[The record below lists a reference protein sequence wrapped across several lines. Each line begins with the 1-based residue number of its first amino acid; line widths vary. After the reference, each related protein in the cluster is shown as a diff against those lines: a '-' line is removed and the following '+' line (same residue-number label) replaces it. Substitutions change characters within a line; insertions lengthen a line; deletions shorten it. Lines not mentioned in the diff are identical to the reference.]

1 MSALMTKYLKLYFQI
16 VLFYYSK
23 IYLVDLIIDRR
34 LNGLRLREMA
44 TTSENRRRD
53 GCQINLELSDG
64 CG

>member
-1 MSALMTKYLKLYFQI
+1 MSALMTKYLKFYFQI

-23 IYLVDLIIDRR
+23 IYLVDLIIDRG